1 MAKPAN
7 KVVAYLQY
15 LGLRIFEMVIRMFPV
30 KANYGTATL
39 IGDALFFFDRR
50 HRLRAIEHLRKS
62 FPHWSEAH
70 LNRVARESMRNMVY
84 LGLEVLLTPD
94 LITPATWRRHV
105 TFVNQRENILQLLR
119 QERGAIYITGHFG
132 NWEVTGYTMA
142 RVGFPVFAVARPLDN
157 PYLNEHILGVRQ
169 RTGMT
174 ILDKKGVAERVDDI
188 LDSHGAISFIA
199 DQDAGRKGMFVDFF
213 GRKASTY
220 KSIGL
225 MAMRHEVPVIVG
237 YGRRMGHGFKFEI
250 GIDRIIRPE
259 EWADQDNP
267 LEWITQAYTAS
278 LEHIIRTAPEQYLWV
293 HRRWKH
299 RPKGEPDAPGGI
311 A

>member
-50 HRLRAIEHLRKS
+50 HRLRAIEHLRRS
-62 FPHWSEAH
+62 FPHWSEPH
-70 LNRVARESMRNMVY
+70 LNRVTRESMRNMVY
-84 LGLEVLLTPD
+84 LGLEILLTPD

-188 LDSHGAISFIA
+188 LDSCGAISFIA

-237 YGRRMGHGFKFEI
+237 YGHRVREGFDFEI
-250 GIDRIIRPE
+250 GVERIIRPE
-259 EWADQDNP
+259 EWADKDDP
-267 LEWITQAYTAS
+267 LRWITQEYTAA
-278 LEHIIRTAPEQYLWV
+278 LEAVIRRAPEQYLWV

-299 RPKGEPDAPGGI
+299 RPKGEESGPDGI